1 MYHGKWREIHLR
13 CSQLSFSEFLK
24 LNLFV
29 LFQNTKNGHQA
40 RISENSV
47 TWKFFV
53 WKIYI
58 TYASFYS
65 NLQTLQTQKISIV
78 ENYPKTWYLLQISKD
93 KLDNIDP
100 AVYLSYT

>member
-1 MYHGKWREIHLR
+1 MQPALIFWISQIKFICFISKHQKQPPGKNFW
-13 CSQLSFSEFLK
+13 K
-24 LNLFV
+24 LCNM
-29 LFQNTKNGHQA
+29 K
-40 RISENSV
+40 I
-47 TWKFFV
+47 FV